1 VSRVV
6 LMPSSYPPS
15 LGGVEELSRHLA
27 LALVEAGDAVEV
39 WVPTVEDTDAPF
51 TVELDGITVRR
62 FPMPLPSSDPRTLT
76 RLPTASI
83 RSLLELKRA
92 ATAFRPDLLNVQCFG
107 PNGIYATALA
117 TVGRLPLVVSLQ
129 GETVMDDTDIFTRSS
144 VMRTGIR
151 WGLRRARV
159 VTGCSAFTL
168 ADAQGRFGLDPAKSV
183 VVANGVDLSAG
194 DDPAAAWD
202 GAPDRPY
209 LLGLGRVVAKKG
221 FDLLLGAYAR
231 IPEAERT
238 ADLVV
243 GGEGAQLAPLRR
255 EAARLGLADRVH
267 FPGRL
272 TRQEVAAAM
281 AGAELFVMPSRLEPF
296 GIVILEAWRAGTPVL
311 ATSIGGPPE
320 FVRPDVDGVL
330 VDPTDTGAF
339 TDVLRGLLA
348 DADRRARLGAAGAR
362 RVTEFAWPVVASSY
376 RELYAALG
384 PAL

>member
-1 VSRVV
+1 MSRVV

-15 LGGVEELSRHLA
+15 LGGVEEMCRHLA

-39 WVPTVEDTDAPF
+39 WVPTAEDTDAPF

-62 FPMPLPSSDPRTLT
+62 FPMPLPSSEAGALARFPV
-76 RLPTASI
+76 AST
-83 RSLLELKRA
+83 RSLLHLRRA
-92 ATAFRPDLLNVQCFG
+92 VAAFGPDLLHVHCFG
-107 PNGIYATALA
+107 PNGIYATAVA
-117 TVGRLPLVVSLQ
+117 TLQRLPLVLTLH

-168 ADAQGRFGLDPAKSV
+168 ADSQDRFGLDPAKSV
-183 VVANGVDLSAG
+183 VVPNGVDLSAG
-194 DDPAAAWD
+194 PDPVPAWA

-209 LLGLGRVVAKKG
+209 VLCLGRVVEKKG
-221 FDLLLGAYAR
+221 FDLLLAAYAG
-231 IPEAERT
+231 IPETERT

-243 GGEGAQLAPLRR
+243 GGEGAQLASLRR
-255 EAARLGLADRVH
+255 EADRLGLADRVH

-272 TRQEVAAAM
+272 SRQDVAAAM

-296 GIVILEAWRAGTPVL
+296 GIVVLEAWRAGVPVV

-320 FVRPDVDGVL
+320 FVRQDVDGVL
-330 VDPTDTGAF
+330 VDPADTAAF
-339 TDVLRGLLA
+339 TAVLRDLLA
-348 DADRRARLGAAGAR
+348 DPDRRGRLGGAGAD
-362 RVTEFAWPVVASSY
+362 RVTEFAWPVVAARY
-376 RELYAALG
+376 RELYAA
-384 PAL
+384 AVRS